1 LRGQRSRKPIG
12 FRLWVVH
19 TAIMLLESAKLKD
32 QYAFLTFKAIK
43 ELEFKEAKKNVG

>member
-1 LRGQRSRKPIG
+1 MELRR
-12 FRLWVVH
+12 FE
-19 TAIMLLESAKLKD
+19 TAIMLLESAKLKN